1 MHEMFRPRPPV
12 SPAHQI
18 RQQPPLAHHRG
29 KMRELAGTLDGH
41 RPHLDLRI
49 DGFVLEGPAHRFVR
63 EPPVYPLREQIHE
76 QPRRPAP
83 AGQAYRGVLRR
94 KATVIEQ
101 PASREPLERRVYG
114 RGGMLPLNEPPP
126 QIGARVRA
134 PAQRAQRGPVGGFD
148 IGELLQPPEHRA

>member
-1 MHEMFRPRPPV
+1 
-12 SPAHQI
+12 
-18 RQQPPLAHHRG
+18 
-29 KMRELAGTLDGH
+29 
-41 RPHLDLRI
+41 
-49 DGFVLEGPAHRFVR
+49 
-63 EPPVYPLREQIHE
+63 
-76 QPRRPAP
+76 

-134 PAQRAQRGPVGGFD
+134 PAQRAERGPVGGFD
-148 IGELLQPPEHRA
+148 IGELLQPPEHRARKLAPHVEPKAVQSFGREGSKPPPIYLHQAIARLPRIGGESREDRRRHSVLGRG